1 MQLLGLA
8 AAQHIVGG
16 QFTALASGL
25 VLEVVAHGGTDM
37 LHLAG
42 AGDLGALGA
51 AELVSSSA
59 LLPSLLVCFLFGS
72 LLRNRGLR
80 VGRGLSLRLLLGRET
95 SRLRA

>member
-51 AELVSSSA
+51 AELVFIFGIAA
-59 LLPSLLVCFLFGS
+59 LLLVCFLSEVF
-72 LLRNRGLR
+72 
-80 VGRGLSLRLLLGRET
+80 
-95 SRLRA
+95 